1 MGSCSSVTCANG
13 EIEKVRKI
21 EIPKK
26 TEQRR
31 KIEKTEAMSKKPRKI
46 EKTGTSEKSS
56 KIMKAGRT
64 KRTRKIKKTERRER
78 REEIKKNEEIEE
90 TPVIEIHIGCP
101 SSTASWHFQSE
112 FKQAVGAKAKVCSS
126 LDVIDIE
133 DADELL
139 TEEQQFLSGNNSD
152 DAHPQVEY
160 LKLGA
165 WPDKNR
171 GFAKQNDV
179 QDGERAEVE
188 QRSSSSFNNETQLQR
203 QAYNDRKSS
212 NLTSDLAGSSV
223 IHRKTKFSAPLP
235 SPSQWLQVYVKKLK
249 HKEKHAEKSLKKEPK
264 KKPKKQLSR
273 EEQDYAYKISFI
285 KKIKK
290 SIKKN
295 AKSHGANAAPD
306 LVATDEYFARIFG
319 VNVEDLKA
327 SSSSSSSASSRSSS
341 AVSQQSL
348 NDLSIGRFYK
358 GEESNKDQSR
368 QTRKW
373 FQWKQNRVV
382 PL

>member
-1 MGSCSSVTCANG
+1 MICANG
-13 EIEKVRKI
+13 KIENVRKI
-21 EIPKK
+21 EMPEKIEQRKK
-26 TEQRR
+26 T
-31 KIEKTEAMSKKPRKI
+31 EKTEATSEKPRKI
-46 EKTGTSEKSS
+46 EKTEMSEKES
-56 KIMKAGRT
+56 KIEKTGRR
-64 KRTRKIKKTERRER
+64 RTRKIKKQGRIERSD
-78 REEIKKNEEIEE
+78 EIEE
-90 TPVIEIHIGCP
+90 TPVIEIHIRCP
-101 SSTASWHFQSE
+101 SPTASWNSQAE
-112 FKQAVGAKAKVCSS
+112 FKQAVGATAKVCSS
-126 LDVIDIE
+126 LEVIDIE
-133 DADELL
+133 DADETL
-139 TEEQQFLSGNNSD
+139 TEEKQFLSGNNSD
-152 DAHPQVEY
+152 DPHTHVEY
-160 LKLGA
+160 LKLGGA
-165 WPDKNR
+165 SRPDKNR

-188 QRSSSSFNNETQLQR
+188 QRSSLSSNNETQLQR

-212 NLTSDLAGSSV
+212 NLAGSSV
-223 IHRKTKFSAPLP
+223 IHRRTKFSAPLP

-249 HKEKHAEKSLKKEPK
+249 HKEKHAEESLKKEPK

-319 VNVEDLKA
+319 VNVEDLKD

-358 GEESNKDQSR
+358 GEESNKDLSR
-368 QTRKW
+368 QTRRW
-373 FQWKQNRVV
+373 LQWKQNRVV